1 MTRRVLQVRCFVAH
15 LFLNAICA
23 GVLLPF
29 MATELHAADDR
40 PTVAELKVRGNGK
53 VESDA
58 ILTLL
63 KTRQGDLLNPKTVQE
78 DIRTLYD
85 LGYFSDVRFL
95 KKNVPGGI
103 QIIIQVAEKPAITK
117 IEFKG
122 MEEVTEDSLKDKL
135 KTKLYTIVNEAT
147 VTSDLRVIEKEYAEK
162 GYYLARAH
170 YNIEKSGANEV
181 TLTYVVEE
189 GGEVRV
195 GEVFILGNKYFTEAN
210 ITNELALKPV
220 TRSSSYSSSASPG
233 ASLFKEDYLKRD
245 TEFISYY
252 YRDFGFAEVKIAKPI
267 VNLDPDREYVRVTFQ
282 VEEGI
287 QYNVGTIDV
296 SGDLLF
302 TKEELFEAMKL
313 KPGALF
319 KYSFFTGDI
328 EMLVDKYGDLG
339 YAYVDVNPKTT
350 FNREKKTVDINYEI
364 TKGEK
369 VYFGD
374 MTVIGNTKTRD
385 NVVRRELT
393 VHDSELYSGTRLTRS
408 KKDIERLGFFEEVQ
422 VIKERDQNQSNLM
435 HLKFKVKE
443 KPTGQLQAAVGF
455 TPGQGTAENNWF
467 GQGRYDEKNQS
478 GRAYELNLTARW
490 NGQRNYDLTTEFFNP
505 RVNDSQ
511 WSSGVSAFLR
521 NTVRQVLE
529 DVDVQERR
537 IGASTS
543 LGRKI
548 VELIRGTLIYQ
559 IQKTTQTH
567 DDFLLDKFQEEGIS
581 SSLSFKVSRNNLDNR
596 LDPTEGTDVSAVH
609 KVTGGPLL
617 RGDFEYQE
625 DTFTGAYYRPLDF
638 TDKYRTYFKFTSIF
652 GYIYPLVASKPVPQ
666 FERYR
671 LGGYDD
677 MRGFDFSSIGPK
689 YNVLQAP
696 GGLARQ
702 FNKGGDKK
710 VVVQAEYFMPVIP
723 EAGIKAL
730 VFTDYGRVFD
740 DDEAL
745 STRSFDRDYGFGFRW
760 ITPIAPFRFE
770 WAYPIIDGQPGDMKF
785 IFYIGY

>member
-1 MTRRVLQVRCFVAH
+1 MGSFRIALLA
-15 LFLNAICA
+15 LFMILIGSLGITSFGSSARA
-23 GVLLPF
+23 E
-29 MATELHAADDR
+29 AE
-40 PTVAELKVRGNGK
+40 TVVELKVRGNGK
-53 VESDA
+53 VESEA
-58 ILTLL
+58 IVTLL
-63 KTRQGDLLNPKTVQE
+63 KTRQGDVLNKKTIRE

-85 LGYFSDVRFL
+85 LGYFSDVKIF
-95 KKNVPGGI
+95 KKPVPGGI
-103 QIIIQVAEKPAITK
+103 QLLIQVAEKPAITK

-122 MEEVTEDSLKDKL
+122 LEEVTEDSLKDKL
-135 KTKLYTIVNEAT
+135 KAKLYTIVNEAT
-147 VTSDLRVIEKEYAEK
+147 ITSDLRVIEKEYAEK
-162 GYYLARAH
+162 GFYLARAH
-170 YNIEKSGANEV
+170 YTVEKSGPNDV
-181 TLTYVVEE
+181 TLTYHVEE

-195 GEVFILGNKYFTEAN
+195 GEVFILGNKYFSEAN

-220 TRSSSYSSSASPG
+220 TRGSAYSSSASPG

-252 YRDFGFAEVKIAKPI
+252 YRDWGFAEVKIAKPI

-287 QYNVGTIDV
+287 QYNVGSIDI

-302 TKEELFEAMKL
+302 TKEELKEAMKL
-313 KPGALF
+313 KPGDLF

-350 FNREKKTVDINYEI
+350 FNRDKKTVDINYEI

-369 VYFGD
+369 IYFGE
-374 MTVIGNTKTRD
+374 MTIIGNTKTRD
-385 NVVRRELT
+385 NVVRRELG
-393 VHDSELYSGTRLTRS
+393 VHDSELYSGTRLTKS

-422 VIKERDQNQSNLM
+422 VIKERDQKVSNQMN
-435 HLKFKVKE
+435 LKFKVKE

-455 TPGQGTAENNWF
+455 TPGQGTTENNWF

-478 GRAYELNLTARW
+478 GKAYELNVTGRW
-490 NGQRNYDLTTEFFNP
+490 NGQRNYDLTAEFYNP
-505 RVNDSQ
+505 RVDDSV
-511 WSSGVSAFLR
+511 WSLGTSAFLK

-537 IGASTS
+537 IGASVS
-543 LGRKI
+543 VGRRI
-548 VELIRGTLIYQ
+548 LELVRGTLIYQ
-559 IQKTTQTH
+559 IQKTTQAH
-567 DDFLLDKFQEEGIS
+567 EDFLLEKFEEQGIS
-581 SSLSFKVSRNNLDNR
+581 STLSFKLSRSNLDNR
-596 LDPTEGTDVSAVH
+596 LDPTEGTETSATH
-609 KVTGGPLL
+609 KITGGPVL

-625 DTFTGAYYRPLDF
+625 DVFNASWYRPLDF
-638 TDKYRTYFKFTSIF
+638 TDRYRTYFKFSGTTA
-652 GYIYPLVASKPVPQ
+652 YIYPLSGKPVPQ

-696 GGLARQ
+696 GALARP

-710 VVVQAEYFMPVIP
+710 VILQAEYFVPVIP

-740 DDEAL
+740 DNQAL
-745 STRSFDRDYGFGFRW
+745 SLQEYERDYGFGFRW

-770 WAYPIIDGQPGDMKF
+770 WAYPIVNGEAGDMKF

>member
-1 MTRRVLQVRCFVAH
+1 MNR
-15 LFLNAICA
+15 
-23 GVLLPF
+23 GVLSSALVMGGIVGVFHSCAPVTYAAE
-29 MATELHAADDR
+29 AT
-40 PTVAELKVRGNGK
+40 TVVELKVRGNGK

-58 ILTLL
+58 IVTLL
-63 KTRQGDLLNPKTVQE
+63 KTRQGDPLNLKTVRD

-85 LGYFSDVRFL
+85 LGYFSDVRIL
-95 KKNVPGGI
+95 KKDVPGGI
-103 QIIIQVAEKPAITK
+103 QLVIQVAEKPAITK

-135 KTKLYTIVNEAT
+135 KTKLYTIVNEST

-162 GYYLARAH
+162 GYYLSRAH
-170 YNIEKSGANEV
+170 YNIEKSGPNEV
-181 TLTYVVEE
+181 TLVYVVEE

-195 GEVFILGNKYFTEAN
+195 GEVFILGNKFFSEAN
-210 ITNELALKPV
+210 IINELALKPV
-220 TRSSSYSSSASPG
+220 TRGSAYSSSASPG
-233 ASLFKEDYLKRD
+233 ASLFKEEYLKRD

-252 YRDFGFAEVKIAKPI
+252 YRDWGFAEVKIAKPV

-287 QYNVGTIDV
+287 QYNVGAIDV

-385 NVVRRELT
+385 NVVRREMT
-393 VHDSELYSGTRLTRS
+393 VHDSELYSGTRLTKS

-422 VIKERDQNQSNLM
+422 VIKERDQSQSNLM

-478 GRAYELNLTARW
+478 GHAYELNLTARW
-490 NGQRNYDLTTEFFNP
+490 NGQRNYDLTSEFFNP

-521 NTVRQVLE
+521 NSVRQVLE

-543 LGRKI
+543 LGRRI
-548 VELIRGTLIYQ
+548 IELIRGTMIYQ
-559 IQKTTQTH
+559 IQKTTQTTE
-567 DDFLLDKFQEEGIS
+567 DFLLDKFQEAGIS
-581 SSLSFKVSRNNLDNR
+581 SSMAFKLSRNSLDNR
-596 LDPTEGTDVSAVH
+596 LDPTSGTDVSASH
-609 KVTGGPLL
+609 KITGGSVL

-625 DTFTGAYYRPLDF
+625 DTINSAFYVPLDF
-638 TDKYRTYFKFTSIF
+638 TDKYRTYFKFSGIMS
-652 GYIYPLVASKPVPQ
+652 YIYQLKDKPVPQ

-677 MRGFDFSSIGPK
+677 LRGFDFSSIGPK

-696 GGLARQ
+696 GGLSRP

-710 VVVQAEYFMPVIP
+710 VVAQAEYFIPVIP

-730 VFTDYGRVFD
+730 IFTDYGRIFD
-740 DDEAL
+740 DNEAL
-745 STRSFDRDYGFGFRW
+745 SISGYERDYGFGFRW

-770 WAYPIIDGQPGDMKF
+770 WAYPIIDGQAGDMKF